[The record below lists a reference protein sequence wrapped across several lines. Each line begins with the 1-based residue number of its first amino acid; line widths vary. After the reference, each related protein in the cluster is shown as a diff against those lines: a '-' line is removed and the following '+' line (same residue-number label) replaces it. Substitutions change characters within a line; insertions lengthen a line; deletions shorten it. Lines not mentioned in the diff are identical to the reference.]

1 MKYENKLDEL
11 KDEIKDID
19 VKLVLLLNQRADFST
34 ELNNL
39 KNKMGLPL
47 YDKVEEMEIMD
58 IFERNLFNSNI
69 NKYLHNLLKSF
80 LDYCELCRVL

>member
-1 MKYENKLDEL
+1 MKSEDKLDEL
-11 KDEIKDID
+11 LTEIKDID

-47 YDKVEEMEIMD
+47 YDRMAEIELMEELEDVSAYTNMID
-58 IFERNLFNSNI
+58 TIYPGIL
-69 NKYLHNLLKSF
+69 KYARSLYE
-80 LDYCELCRVL
+80 D

>member
-1 MKYENKLDEL
+1 MKYEDKLEEL

-47 YDKVEEMEIMD
+47 YDKVEEMDIMEDLED
-58 IFERNLFNSNI
+58 IAAYTNMIDTIYPGIL
-69 NKYLHNLLKSF
+69 KYARSLYEN
-80 LDYCELCRVL
+80 

>member
-1 MKYENKLDEL
+1 MKYEDKLEEL

-47 YDKVEEMEIMD
+47 YDKVEEMDIMEDLED
-58 IFERNLFNSNI
+58 IAAYTNMIDTIYPGIL
-69 NKYLHNLLKSF
+69 KYARSLYE
-80 LDYCELCRVL
+80 D

>member
-39 KNKMGLPL
+39 KKELDMAV
-47 YDKVEEMEIMD
+47 YDRLEDMEIMESLED
-58 IFERNLFNSNI
+58 ISNYNNMI
-69 NKYLHNLLKSF
+69 DTIYPSILKY
-80 LDYCELCRVL
+80 CRSLYD

>member
-11 KDEIKDID
+11 KDVIKDID

-47 YDKVEEMEIMD
+47 YDKVEEMEIMEELED
-58 IFERNLFNSNI
+58 IAAYTNMIDTIYPAIL
-69 NKYLHNLLKSF
+69 KYARSLYE
-80 LDYCELCRVL
+80 D

>member
-19 VKLVLLLNQRADFST
+19 AKLVLLLNQRADFSI

-47 YDKVEEMEIMD
+47 YDKVEEMEIMEELED
-58 IFERNLFNSNI
+58 IAAYTNMIDTIYPAIL
-69 NKYLHNLLKSF
+69 KYARSLYE
-80 LDYCELCRVL
+80 D

>member
-1 MKYENKLDEL
+1 MKYENKLEEL
-11 KDEIKDID
+11 QDEIKDID

-47 YDKVEEMEIMD
+47 YDKAEEMSIMEDLED
-58 IFERNLFNSNI
+58 ISAYTNMIDTIYPGIL
-69 NKYLHNLLKSF
+69 KYARTLYE
-80 LDYCELCRVL
+80 D

>member
-1 MKYENKLDEL
+1 MKHEDKLEEL

-39 KNKMGLPL
+39 KKQMGLPL
-47 YDKVEEMEIMD
+47 YDKQEEMDIMEELED
-58 IFERNLFNSNI
+58 IAAYTNMIDTIYPGIL
-69 NKYLHNLLKSF
+69 KYARTLYE
-80 LDYCELCRVL
+80 D